1 MASNQ
6 LPISAKPQPS
16 LSAADD
22 QLFMLAVSYL
32 QRQDPAKAIPI
43 FLQLTQQVPNYAPAF
58 SNLAFAYNETEQFEK
73 AVDAARRA
81 VAMDASSLSAKTN
94 LGLALRGTGNPDEMH
109 EAAQLLEEVY
119 RQQPGNGEAL
129 FNFCLSLFDQGQFDQ
144 ALQGFAA
151 CRQAFGE
158 IPKILENIAACQ
170 IKSQNYSEAATTVSS
185 LFRQSGLTDAQR
197 ARGFHDLGVIATEQG
212 DAKTALDHYK
222 KALGLKPFFCDA
234 LVHQGIAQN
243 TLGQYDLALESFNK
257 AFEINPEFPFLLGRV
272 VHQKMLCADWSGLDQ
287 LTQRLNQAV
296 FDGKPAAE
304 PFGYQAVADDPKT
317 LMICAKTFSQRQYP
331 KALVKT
337 ELVRPRNSE
346 RIALGFV
353 AGEFRDHATSMLI
366 VGLLEAIDRD
376 AFTVTLFD
384 NGWADNSAI
393 RQRLETA
400 CDIVSIR
407 SLNDTQAIT
416 AIKQKNIDV
425 LFNLNGFFG
434 EMRHNLF
441 IERAAPVQVN
451 FLGFPGTLGVRNMDF
466 IIADET
472 VIPTAE
478 EAFYLERVLRM
489 PASYQCTD
497 AKRDRPILAK
507 TKVEWGLRK
516 ADQRGSDPFVFCCFN
531 NSYKIT
537 PVVFDAWMR
546 ILGQVPN
553 SVLWLLETHVLT
565 KKNLQSAAKSQG
577 IDPGRLIFAPRTNSH
592 DHLARHAAA
601 DLILDTT
608 PYNAHT
614 TASDA
619 LWMGVPLLTIKGTTF
634 PGRVGE
640 SLLKAVGLGDQLIAK
655 NLDDY
660 VAKAVRIATT
670 PGQSQALKDQLERNR
685 LTTALFNTAQYA
697 RDFEALIHQ
706 VLK

>member
-6 LPISAKPQPS
+6 PPTSVTQQSNLSTADHQLFLLAISA
-16 LSAADD
+16 
-22 QLFMLAVSYL
+22 L

-43 FLQLTQQVPNYAPAF
+43 LLQLTQRASNYAPAY
-58 SNLAFAYNETEQFEK
+58 SNLAFAYNEIEQFEK
-73 AVDAARRA
+73 AIDAARRA
-81 VAMDASSLSAKTN
+81 VTIDASSLSAKTN
-94 LGLALRGTGNPDEMH
+94 LGLALRGTGDPDGMKET
-109 EAAQLLEEVY
+109 AQLLEDVY
-119 RQQPGNGEAL
+119 RQQPENGEAL

-144 ALQGFAA
+144 ALQGFTA

-170 IKSQNYSEAATTVSS
+170 IKLQNYSEAITTVSS
-185 LFRQSGLTDAQR
+185 LLGQSGLKDAQR

-212 DAKTALDHYK
+212 DAKTALDHFK
-222 KALGLKPFFCDA
+222 KALSLRPSFCDA

-243 TLGQYDLALESFNK
+243 TLGQYELALQSFEK

-272 VHQKMLCADWSGLDQ
+272 VHQKMLCADWNSLDQ
-287 LTQRLNQAV
+287 LIAQLNQAV
-296 FDGKPAAE
+296 VDGRPAAE
-304 PFGYQAVADDPKT
+304 PFGYQAIADDPKT
-317 LMICAKTFSQRQYP
+317 LMICAKTFSQRQHP

-337 ELVRPRNSE
+337 EFVRSHNSE

-366 VGLLEAIDRD
+366 VGLLEAINRD

-384 NGWADNSAI
+384 NGWSDNSAI
-393 RQRLETA
+393 RQRLQTA
-400 CDIVSIR
+400 CDIVPIR
-407 SLNDTQAIT
+407 SLNDTQAIAT
-416 AIKQKNIDV
+416 IKQKHIDV

-441 IERAAPVQVN
+441 IERAAPIQVN
-451 FLGFPGTLGVRNMDF
+451 FLGFPGSLGIENMDF

-478 EAFYLERVLRM
+478 ETFYLERVLRM
-489 PASYQCTD
+489 PHSYQSTD
-497 AKRDRPILAK
+497 AKRDRPILTK
-507 TKVEWGLRK
+507 TKIDLGLCQ
-516 ADQRGSDPFVFCCFN
+516 ADQGASEPFVFCCFN

-553 SVLWLLETHVLT
+553 SVLWLLETHALT
-565 KKNLQSAAKSQG
+565 KKNLQSAAQSHG
-577 IDPGRLIFAPRTNSH
+577 VNRDRLIFAPRTDSQ

-640 SLLKAVGLGDQLIAK
+640 SLLKAVGFGDELIAK

-660 VAKAVRIATT
+660 FAKAIEIATT
-670 PGQSQALKDQLERNR
+670 PGRSQALKTRLERNR
-685 LTTALFNTAQYA
+685 LTTALFNTEQYA
-697 RDFEALIHQ
+697 RDFENLIRRM
-706 VLK
+706 